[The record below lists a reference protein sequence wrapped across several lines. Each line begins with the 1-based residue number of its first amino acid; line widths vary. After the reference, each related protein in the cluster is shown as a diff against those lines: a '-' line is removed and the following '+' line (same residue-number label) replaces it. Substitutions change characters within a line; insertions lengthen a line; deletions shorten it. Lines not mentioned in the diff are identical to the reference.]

1 MIFIFQCSHGDYVD
15 IGGASNLD
23 PSQMDVK
30 ETFCGREPEPAK
42 MVRSFNL
49 RLIFQPITA
58 QLCNLLD
65 SPRMVR
71 RKEGSYP
78 RL

>member
-1 MIFIFQCSHGDYVD
+1 MVLIFQCSHGDYVD

-42 MVRSFNL
+42 MVRNL
-49 RLIFQPITA
+49 RFIFQPITA

-65 SPRMVR
+65 SPRMV
-71 RKEGSYP
+71 
-78 RL
+78 